1 MNQQLEYMREK
12 NNISRYDVE
21 YANAQLEIL
30 QKTIALED
38 ARDNK
43 NQMRLRRDTQGNYSY
58 VYAASQSDIAQAEN
72 DLLDA
77 QMNGYNISV
86 EANRNSA
93 DSFFQKVQAM
103 ADQLRDAAN
112 DATLSEEQIAAITQQ
127 IIKDG
132 YEYLDATGEQ
142 LTTAQKNM
150 IESFI
155 QAAQNLAAENNEAV
169 QIIADEL
176 INTTDATV
184 DIIDEKFVSG
194 VEHMIGPDG
203 MALFREEA
211 DQTGDD
217 LVRNVHDFERAV
229 SDANINIST
238 PLAEMEINI
247 DHTKSAMSGM
257 ANEAQRFYDIMNNNT
272 GIVLKAAGELAEYQA
287 RLTDA
292 QNQLSVYSQKV
303 NQMAKDL
310 ETQKTINTQLEA
322 TVSDLKR
329 QNEDLKNNAN
339 KGGGKGGSGGQSARE
354 IEEAALGIAKN
365 IHTYGSWGNDPN
377 RHSRIADRYS
387 NAVADRVQEIINEK
401 Y

>member
-155 QAAQNLAAENNEAV
+155 QAAQNLAAENS
-169 QIIADEL
+169 IL
-176 INTTDATV
+176 PR
-184 DIIDEKFVSG
+184 F
-194 VEHMIGPDG
+194 PDKCNC
-203 MALFREEA
+203 L
-211 DQTGDD
+211 
-217 LVRNVHDFERAV
+217 
-229 SDANINIST
+229 S
-238 PLAEMEINI
+238 
-247 DHTKSAMSGM
+247 
-257 ANEAQRFYDIMNNNT
+257 
-272 GIVLKAAGELAEYQA
+272 
-287 RLTDA
+287 RL
-292 QNQLSVYSQKV
+292 
-303 NQMAKDL
+303 
-310 ETQKTINTQLEA
+310 
-322 TVSDLKR
+322 
-329 QNEDLKNNAN
+329 
-339 KGGGKGGSGGQSARE
+339 
-354 IEEAALGIAKN
+354 
-365 IHTYGSWGNDPN
+365 
-377 RHSRIADRYS
+377 RIRKEP
-387 NAVADRVQEIINEK
+387 VPKCHQ
-401 Y
+401 